1 MTNAETMKALKSL
14 NKQLARDEA
23 YVDKY
28 VEVIQE
34 SMERL
39 ATAQAAADKTA
50 FSIKSLN
57 GNLERNAKRAA
68 EVMKAATKINQM

>member
-14 NKQLARDEA
+14 NKQLARNEA
-23 YVDKY
+23 VVDKY

-34 SMERL
+34 AMLRL
-39 ATAQAAADKTA
+39 EVAKAAAAKTA

>member
-1 MTNAETMKALKSL
+1 MTNAETNKAIKSL
-14 NKQLARDEA
+14 SKQLARNEA
-23 YVDKY
+23 VVDKY

-34 SMERL
+34 AMTKL
-39 ATAQAAADKTA
+39 AVAQAAADKTA
-50 FSIKSLN
+50 FSIKALN